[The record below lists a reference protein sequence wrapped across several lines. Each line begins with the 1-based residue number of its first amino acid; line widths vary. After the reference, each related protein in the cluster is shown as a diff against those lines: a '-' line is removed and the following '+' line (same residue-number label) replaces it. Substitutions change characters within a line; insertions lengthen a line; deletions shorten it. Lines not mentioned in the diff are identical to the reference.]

1 MLINKNGIPVGVL
14 NEKTMVLTKVGSGR
28 LKDLIDAWRK
38 HGMESFGPGGISTDE
53 VMADAIVV
61 DPFTPANIGLVI
73 SQLRDEGFDAILDEG

>member
-14 NEKTMVLTKVGSGR
+14 DEKTMVLTKVGSRR
-28 LKDLIDAWRK
+28 LKDLIDTWRK

-61 DPFTPANIGLVI
+61 HPFTSAHIGLVI
-73 SQLRDEGFDAILDEG
+73 AQLQEEGFEGILEQG